1 MYPANLSDV
10 ISAAEKLGLTQAQ
23 MQDIIEKAEWA
34 RCD

>member
-10 ISAAEKLGLTQAQ
+10 ISAAEKLGLSQAE
-23 MQDIIEKAEWA
+23 MEAIIDDADWA